1 MIELSDRS
9 LIPISKIR
17 VGEKLKNNEQVLGIV
32 EIWTDQMC
40 YYKLEDGTI
49 LGSNRDNINIRFPY
63 AEKLKSH
70 FEHKVYHL
78 LTNTKSFLLKIST
91 MMILKIVLT
100 IFFTNKI
107 FYNIYMEFKVLG
119 YKLQL
124 EVVIACMIL
133 GCLICT
139 LTICSCSKVGVKE
152 GFAMLQNRGLSNI
165 LQNLE
170 FKPECCPSTYSN
182 SSGCLYG

>member
-1 MIELSDRS
+1 
-9 LIPISKIR
+9 
-17 VGEKLKNNEQVLGIV
+17 
-32 EIWTDQMC
+32 
-40 YYKLEDGTI
+40 
-49 LGSNRDNINIRFPY
+49 
-63 AEKLKSH
+63 
-70 FEHKVYHL
+70 
-78 LTNTKSFLLKIST
+78 
-91 MMILKIVLT
+91 
-100 IFFTNKI
+100 
-107 FYNIYMEFKVLG
+107 MEFKVLG

-182 SSGCLYG
+182 SSGCLCMDEKLTCFLRSRGGNSKSSKCHEF